1 MHFQQ
6 QAAGFRLERSVI
18 RAGRPTG
25 VGVGRKRLAP
35 LTFSVVADDEVAR
48 NQINLLPVI
57 VDEGSGRED
66 TWCKSQQARARAA
79 FGLLIERAGQDLLLN
94 SLGVARRRLPAGA
107 HVEGVELPML
117 FVHGHGDDIPS
128 LSTGVTERSR
138 SYQTRARGKRP
149 RDGKP
154 THRGG
159 CSAPWRGSY
168 CDREPV
174 QPCRQ

>member
-25 VGVGRKRLAP
+25 IGVGRKRLAP
-35 LTFSVVADDEVAR
+35 PTVSIVADDEVAR

-57 VDEGSGRED
+57 VDEGSGRENAG
-66 TWCKSQQARARAA
+66 CKSQQARARAA

-107 HVEGVELPML
+107 HVKGVELSML
-117 FVHGHGDDIPS
+117 LVHGHGDDISS

-138 SYQTRARGKRP
+138 SHQTRPGATRRSLLLASQSP
-149 RDGKP
+149 RILL
-154 THRGG
+154 
-159 CSAPWRGSY
+159 
-168 CDREPV
+168 EV
-174 QPCRQ
+174 V